1 MMIPFFEQLSDVRLL
16 VLDVDGVLTDNNIL
30 CTEDGH
36 LLRTMHVRDG
46 YAMYTALQ
54 EGLQI
59 LIITG
64 GNSHGVTTRLKNI
77 GDGSIQVFTGI
88 RHKLPV
94 LEKYCKENNFQS
106 HEVLYMGDDILDISV
121 MEWSGY
127 SACPVDAVPE
137 VKAISQYICNLEG
150 GKGCVREVIEIILKQ
165 QNKWLSSNL

>member
-46 YAMYTALQ
+46 YAIFTALQ
-54 EGLQI
+54 AGLQI
-59 LIITG
+59 IIITG

-77 GDGSIQVFTGI
+77 GNGSIQVFTGI

-94 LEKYCKENNFQS
+94 LEKYCEENNFKA
-106 HEVLYMGDDILDISV
+106 HEVLYMGDDILDIPV

-127 SACPVDAVPE
+127 SACPIDAVPE
-137 VKAISQYICNLEG
+137 VKAMSQYICNLAG

-165 QNKWLSSNL
+165 QNKWLNTNS

>member
-46 YAMYTALQ
+46 YAMFTALQ

-77 GDGSIQVFTGI
+77 GNGSIQVFTGI

-94 LEKYCKENNFQS
+94 LEKYCEENNFQA
-106 HEVLYMGDDILDISV
+106 HEVLYIGDDILDIPV

-127 SACPVDAVPE
+127 SACPIDAVPE

-165 QNKWLSSNL
+165 QNKWLISNS